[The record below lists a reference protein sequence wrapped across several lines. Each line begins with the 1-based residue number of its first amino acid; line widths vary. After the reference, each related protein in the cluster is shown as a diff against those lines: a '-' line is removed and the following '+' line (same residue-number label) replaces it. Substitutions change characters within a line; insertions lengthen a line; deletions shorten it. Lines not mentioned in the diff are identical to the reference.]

1 MNALD
6 YQQLLR
12 YLMNEEKKDG
22 LSNFSTSEKTNELV
36 AALIAAKK
44 ELGDVIAYDAK
55 NPHYKNRFASL
66 EKTLKSI
73 NPKFQEQGLVLTQF
87 PAGDQ
92 LISRLEHISGQW
104 MMSAYNITASKKDP
118 QQMGSAITYARRYCA
133 QAIAGICG
141 GEDDDAESAMG
152 RGGDE
157 PPAGNGGNGPADNG
171 GATAK
176 EIAADFISKTPT
188 DSFVESLNQ
197 NWDEMMRSTKN
208 LNERKHLAALLNE
221 HKKKVTGTTPTEDL

>member
-12 YLMNEEKKDG
+12 FIMNEEKKDG

-44 ELGDVIAYDAK
+44 ELGDVIAYDSR

-92 LISRLEHISGQW
+92 LISRLEHTSGQW
-104 MMSAYNITASKKDP
+104 MMSAYNISASKKDP

-152 RGGDE
+152 RGGDT
-157 PPAGNGGNGPADNG
+157 PPSGGGGTPSDGNGGAS
-171 GATAK
+171 AK
-176 EIAADFISKTPT
+176 EIAADFITKTKPE
-188 DSFVESLNQ
+188 SYVEALDES
-197 NWDEMMRSTKN
+197 WDELMRSTKS
-208 LNERKHLAALLNE
+208 LSERKHLAALLNE
-221 HKKKVTGTTPTEDL
+221 HKRKVTGSKTTEEL